1 MGAVDTL
8 EQGQTAVF
16 PGLVSVLAEAVT
28 ALDTY
33 AAAAIAGARGL
44 LAGADGKPDRG
55 AFERSQHLAHG
66 LSWLVTYVET
76 LRQVSEWAARLEA
89 EGKFGE
95 AEALLSQILFSEY
108 CAQVVGGIPMNQ
120 GETIR
125 PHELGA
131 TYVVGDRY
139 SMLQRQ
145 FPKTLAEYEQ
155 QIDFVVRELSPKGV
169 KDLEALATAL
179 YVAKVHAGASADVRA
194 KELHTIKPHVDMDR
208 ARASVAKVDEWFEL
222 AGAGA

>member
-1 MGAVDTL
+1 MSLGELREAAVIATIVDRVSGA
-8 EQGQTAVF
+8 GRF
-16 PGLVSVLAEAVT
+16 
-28 ALDTY
+28 
-33 AAAAIAGARGL
+33 
-44 LAGADGKPDRG
+44 
-55 AFERSQHLAHG
+55 
-66 LSWLVTYVET
+66 
-76 LRQVSEWAARLEA
+76 
-89 EGKFGE
+89 
-95 AEALLSQILFSEY
+95 
-108 CAQVVGGIPMNQ
+108 C
-120 GETIR
+120 GETFLQKSAFFLKELFGVPLTPTYRLYHYGPFSFDLRDQLRSMEADDVVRIR
-125 PHELGA
+125 PHEFGA